1 MGVIFP
7 NFNLPESQ
15 GVARPSSAPR
25 SVGEALGLRQPQVI
39 VEPVIGPL
47 SNTRQP
53 PATGSDG
60 SQALLLPSPP
70 AVPGGLYR
78 TRHCDDVAV
87 TESVSDDLEHW
98 SGSDTAYGWGVPRI
112 R

>member
-1 MGVIFP
+1 MCEVLGRVGVVFP

-47 SNTRQP
+47 SNSHQP
-53 PATGSDG
+53 PATSSDG

-70 AVPGGLYR
+70 AVPGGLSGSSP
-78 TRHCDDVAV
+78 CDDVAV
-87 TESVSDDLEHW
+87 TW
-98 SGSDTAYGWGVPRI
+98 SE
-112 R
+112 